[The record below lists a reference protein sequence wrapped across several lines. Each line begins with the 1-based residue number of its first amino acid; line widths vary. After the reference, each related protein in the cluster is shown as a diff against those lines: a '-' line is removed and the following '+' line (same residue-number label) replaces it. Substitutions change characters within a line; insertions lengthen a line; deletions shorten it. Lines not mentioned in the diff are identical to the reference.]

1 MNGSNPGHTP
11 PAATAVDAK
20 ATTPATTT
28 TAPLPELASQL
39 YSHAFQQISLLAI
52 AAAGGALV
60 MHQAGFFKAR
70 PWTAVIAAVIL
81 ALAALC
87 SVIGSMELARGATEG
102 VDVRKILRRLQ
113 RGSFFLLGAGT
124 GVLIMGL
131 LRNAFA

>member
-1 MNGSNPGHTP
+1 MNDGKT
-11 PAATAVDAK
+11 AAHA
-20 ATTPATTT
+20 TPATGSEA
-28 TAPLPELASQL
+28 APAARAAAGPLAELASQL

-102 VDVRKILRRLQ
+102 VDVRKTLRRLQ

>member
-1 MNGSNPGHTP
+1 MNEAPSREATE
-11 PAATAVDAK
+11 PAAGAAAPAVVAEK
-20 ATTPATTT
+20 
-28 TAPLPELASQL
+28 PLGELASQL

-60 MHQAGFFKAR
+60 MYQAGIFKVR

-87 SVIGSMELARGATEG
+87 SVIGSMELARGATEQR
-102 VDVRKILRRLQ
+102 DVRKALRRLQ
-113 RGSFFLLGAGT
+113 YSAFFLLGAGT

>member
-1 MNGSNPGHTP
+1 MN
-11 PAATAVDAK
+11 D
-20 ATTPATTT
+20 TTPAQAHAPIDAGNETQ
-28 TAPLPELASQL
+28 APSGPLPELASQL
-39 YSHAFQQISLLAI
+39 YSQAFQQISLLAI

-60 MHQAGFFKAR
+60 MHQAGLFKTR

-87 SVIGSMELARGATEG
+87 AVIGSMELARGATEQR
-102 VDVRKILRRLQ
+102 DVRKILRRLQ
-113 RGSFFLLGAGT
+113 MSSFFLLGAGT

>member
-1 MNGSNPGHTP
+1 MNDGKPLAPQVGAP
-11 PAATAVDAK
+11 DAKVDA
-20 ATTPATTT
+20 A
-28 TAPLPELASQL
+28 APVSAGPLAELASQL

-60 MHQAGFFKAR
+60 MHQAGFFKTR
-70 PWTAVIAAVIL
+70 PWTAVVAAVIL

-113 RGSFFLLGAGT
+113 KGAFFLLGAGT